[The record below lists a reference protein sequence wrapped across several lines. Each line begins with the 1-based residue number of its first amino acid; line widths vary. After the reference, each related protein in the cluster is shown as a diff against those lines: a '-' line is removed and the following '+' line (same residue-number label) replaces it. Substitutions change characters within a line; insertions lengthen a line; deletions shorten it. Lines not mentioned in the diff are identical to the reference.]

1 MNKRCLPIKGNLLF
15 IAIAASLAIL
25 VSRFHFNPLAI
36 FSTCLYLVFFL
47 VKKRFPLFLFAFF
60 SIVSYIGVFHVAEIS
75 NKTSLQKGEYT
86 SEAEITAIPTIDGN
100 FLSGKIQ
107 NLQGEKLVFSYILK
121 SEKEKHLYEKL
132 ESGYICTFKGELE
145 SPKSPTMPNAFN
157 YKQYLYDHHIHW
169 KYHVKEIGKCSSNN
183 NGVMNMLVNSR
194 KSGLSLIEHNF
205 SKKSVGVVQALIFGE
220 RHLLQEDIEKAYQE
234 LGIVHLLAISGLHV
248 GLLVGGI
255 YFLLIFCGLTHE
267 KSKVIMLIFLPVY
280 MVLTGGAPSVIRA
293 SLMVMIYFAL
303 QLLRQKISPLDVISF
318 TYLCLL
324 FINPYY
330 LFQIG
335 FQLSFVVS
343 FGLLLS
349 SKILQN
355 FTSWILKLTIV
366 SLIAQICAI
375 PLLLSNFYE
384 FSLISLPMNMIFV
397 PFYSFILL
405 PLAIVS
411 TFSLSIPFIGP
422 LFVYLITSLL
432 DLSHQL
438 VLFTSAIPYLT
449 MTTGKPSLLFLF
461 FCVAVI
467 LFLFIRYEKTKNG
480 KTLITPTL
488 LLLFLFICQAFGQQ
502 VNPIGQVLTVDV
514 GQGDSIFIQQPFNGG
529 TFLIDTGGKVSFPKE
544 EWEKSNRS
552 YSIAKSVTIPY
563 LKSIGV
569 TKLNGL
575 FLTHGDF
582 DHIGEVLTLVDEIR
596 IDQIIIPVGFERGE
610 LEGKIIKKAY
620 EKGIIIKEVQSGDQL
635 KFKNTS
641 FHVVS
646 PKTLT
651 ESKNNDSL
659 VLWAEIGGLR
669 WMFTGDAEI
678 NSEEQIIKSYP
689 SLKADVLKI
698 GHHGS
703 KGSTSE
709 RFLNAIEPSYAIVS
723 AGYNNRYQHPHKEII
738 DKLLERN
745 INILRTDLDG
755 AILYRYKGNSGTFLT
770 HPPYDVV
777 K

>member
-1 MNKRCLPIKGNLLF
+1 MNKRCLLIKGNLLF
-15 IAIAASLAIL
+15 YAIAASLAIL
-25 VSRFHFNPLAI
+25 VSRFDFHPLAI
-36 FSTCLYLVFFL
+36 ISTCFYLVFFL
-47 VKKRFPLFLFAFF
+47 VKNRLPLFVYCLLT
-60 SIVSYIGVFHVAEIS
+60 IITYLGVFHVTEIS
-75 NKTSLQKGEYT
+75 NKTSLQGGEYT
-86 SEAEITAIPTIDGN
+86 SIGEIITIPTIDGN
-100 FLSGKIQ
+100 FLTGTIQ
-107 NLQGEKLVFSYILK
+107 NPQGEKLVFSYVLK
-121 SEKEKHLYEKL
+121 TQNEKHLYKKL
-132 ESGYICTFKGELE
+132 ESGNSCTFKGELQI
-145 SPKSPTMPNAFN
+145 PKSPTMPNAFN

-169 KYHVKEIGKCSSNN
+169 KYQVKEIENCYSTNR
-183 NGVMNMLVNSR
+183 GVMNTLVNLR
-194 KSGLSLIEHNF
+194 KSGLNLVERNF
-205 SKKSVGVVQALIFGE
+205 SKTSVGIVQALIFGE
-220 RHLLQEDIEKAYQE
+220 RHLLQEDIEQAYQE

-255 YFLLIFCGLTHE
+255 YFLLIFFGITHE
-267 KSKVIMLIFLPVY
+267 KSKIIMIIFLPIY
-280 MVLTGGAPSVIRA
+280 MVLTGGAPSVLRA
-293 SLMVMIYFAL
+293 SMMVIIYFVL
-303 QLLRQKISPLDVISF
+303 QLLKQKVPPLDVISF

-349 SKILQN
+349 SRILQY
-355 FTSWILKLTIV
+355 FTSWILKLTTV
-366 SLIAQICAI
+366 SLIAQICGI

-397 PFYSFILL
+397 PFYSFIIL
-405 PLAIVS
+405 PLAIVA
-411 TFSLSIPFIGP
+411 TFTLSIPFIGP

-432 DLSHQL
+432 ELSHQL
-438 VLFTSAIPYLT
+438 VLFASTIPLT
-449 MTTGKPSLLFLF
+449 ITTGKPSLIFLF
-461 FCVAVI
+461 FCIV
-467 LFLFIRYEKTKNG
+467 LLLLLFIRYEKTKKG
-480 KTLITPTL
+480 KTLILPTMLL
-488 LLLFLFICQAFGQQ
+488 LLLFVCQALGQKMNS
-502 VNPIGQVLTVDV
+502 VGQVLTVDV

-552 YSIAKSVTIPY
+552 YSIVKSVTVPY

-582 DHIGEVLTLVDEIR
+582 DHIGEVLTLMDEIK
-596 IDQIIIPVGFERGE
+596 IEQIIIPIGFERGE
-610 LEGKIIKKAY
+610 LEENIINKAF
-620 EKGIIIKEVQSGDQL
+620 EKGINIKEVKSGDQL
-635 KFKNTS
+635 NYKDLS

-646 PKTLT
+646 PNKLT

-659 VLWAEIGGLR
+659 VLWAKIGGLK
-669 WMFTGDAEI
+669 WVFTGDAEI
-678 NSEEQIIKSYP
+678 NSEELMIKSYP
-689 SLKADVLKI
+689 SLKADVMKV

-709 RFLNAIEPSYAIVS
+709 KFLDAIDPSYAIVS
-723 AGYNNRYQHPHKEII
+723 AGYNNRYQHPHKEVV
-738 DKLLERN
+738 DKLFKRN

-755 AILYRYKGNSGTFLT
+755 AVLYRYKGNSGTFLT
-770 HPPYDVV
+770 HPPYDEV

>member
-1 MNKRCLPIKGNLLF
+1 MYSLLT
-15 IAIAASLAIL
+15 II
-25 VSRFHFNPLAI
+25 
-36 FSTCLYLVFFL
+36 TYL
-47 VKKRFPLFLFAFF
+47 
-60 SIVSYIGVFHVAEIS
+60 GVFYITEIS
-75 NKTSLQKGEYT
+75 NKTSLQSGEYT
-86 SEAEITAIPTIDGN
+86 SVGELITVPMIDGN
-100 FLSGKIQ
+100 FLTGTIQ
-107 NLQGEKLVFSYILK
+107 NPQGEKLVFSYILK
-121 SEKEKHLYEKL
+121 TQNEKHLYEKL
-132 ESGYICTFKGELE
+132 ESGNSCTFKGELQ
-145 SPKSPTMPNAFN
+145 SPKRPTMPNAFH
-157 YKQYLYDHHIHW
+157 YKQYLYDQHIHW
-169 KYHVKEIGKCSSNN
+169 KYQVKEIENCYYINR
-183 NGVMNMLVNSR
+183 GVMNMLVNLR
-194 KSGLSLIEHNF
+194 KSGLSLIEKNF
-205 SKKSVGVVQALIFGE
+205 SKTSVGIVQALIFGE

-255 YFLLIFCGLTHE
+255 YFLLIFFGLTHE
-267 KSKVIMLIFLPVY
+267 RSKVIMIIFLPIY
-280 MVLTGGAPSVIRA
+280 MVLTGGAPSVLRA
-293 SLMVMIYFAL
+293 SMMVIIYFVL
-303 QLLRQKISPLDVISF
+303 QLLKRKIPPLDVISF

-324 FINPYY
+324 FFNPYY

-349 SKILQN
+349 SKILQY
-355 FTSWILKLTIV
+355 FTSWTFKLAAV
-366 SLIAQICAI
+366 SLIAQLCAI
-375 PLLLSNFYE
+375 PLLISNFYE

-397 PFYSFILL
+397 PFYSFIIL

-411 TFSLSIPFIGP
+411 TLTLSIPFIGP

-432 DLSHQL
+432 ELSHQL
-438 VLFTSAIPYLT
+438 VLFTSTIPLT
-449 MTTGKPSLLFLF
+449 ITTGKPSLIFLF
-461 FCVAVI
+461 FCIVLLLLI
-467 LFLFIRYEKTKNG
+467 FIRYEKTKNG
-480 KTLITPTL
+480 KPLILPTM
-488 LLLFLFICQAFGQQ
+488 LLLFLFVCQALAQKI
-502 VNPIGQVLTVDV
+502 NPVGQVLTVDV

-552 YSIAKSVTIPY
+552 YSIAKSVTVPY

-582 DHIGEVLTLVDEIR
+582 DHIGEVLTLMEEIR
-596 IDQIIIPVGFERGE
+596 IDQIIIPVGFDRGE
-610 LEGKIIKKAY
+610 LEENIIKKAF
-620 EKGIIIKEVQSGDQL
+620 EKGINIKKVKSGDQL
-635 KFKNTS
+635 NYKDFS

-659 VLWAEIGGLR
+659 VLWAKIGGLR

-689 SLKADVLKI
+689 ALKADVLKV

-709 RFLNAIEPSYAIVS
+709 KFLDAIDPSYAIVS
-723 AGYNNRYQHPHKEII
+723 AGYNNRYQHPHKEVVE
-738 DKLLERN
+738 KLLSRN

-755 AILYRYKGNSGTFLT
+755 AVLFRYNGNSGTFLT
-770 HPPYDVV
+770 HPPYDEV